1 MVNKCLTECLGWCN
15 ISKGQIGKNIA
26 VLLQWPNIGPDFLIS
41 NDANISLYG
50 ENCYPGTCS
59 KCLDHI
65 SQKIFSDWGLP
76 KFCIRNHSA
85 LVLFTLGSIME
96 RPFSCMQEKGKAA
109 CGLLVNEVETVYMF
123 SIESG
128 I

>member
-65 SQKIFSDWGLP
+65 SQKTFSDWGLP
-76 KFCIRNHSA
+76 KFCIRNHFA
-85 LVLFTLGSIME
+85 VVE
-96 RPFSCMQEKGKAA
+96 RNGPTTRVCKNCRVSRTGNIFG
-109 CGLLVNEVETVYMF
+109 TVTKK
-123 SIESG
+123 SG
-128 I
+128 TVAPK